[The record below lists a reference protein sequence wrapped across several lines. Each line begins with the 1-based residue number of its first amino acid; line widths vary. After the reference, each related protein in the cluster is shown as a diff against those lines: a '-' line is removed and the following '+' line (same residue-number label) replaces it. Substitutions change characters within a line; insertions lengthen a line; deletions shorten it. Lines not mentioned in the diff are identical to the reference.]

1 LLQNIFLFQV
11 TNGRLFLL
19 TVIKTKKHSNM
30 KNRLFISEKN
40 EGFESN
46 FKSLNNDEMNN
57 LRGGTGKNTDLPPS
71 GGDDYPIDPYK

>member
-1 LLQNIFLFQV
+1 
-11 TNGRLFLL
+11 
-19 TVIKTKKHSNM
+19 M

-40 EGFESN
+40 KGFESN